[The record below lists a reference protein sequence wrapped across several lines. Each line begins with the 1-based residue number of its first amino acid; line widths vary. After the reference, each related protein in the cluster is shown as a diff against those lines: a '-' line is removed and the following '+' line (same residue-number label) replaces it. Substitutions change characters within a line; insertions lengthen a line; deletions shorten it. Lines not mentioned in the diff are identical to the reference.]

1 MSGIYIHIPYCRKAC
16 HYCDFHFSTTLSS
29 KAQMIGAM
37 KKEIEMQKNFF
48 EDTHQKA
55 LINSIYFGGGT
66 PSLLQIEEL
75 KDLMDTLHQYFQI
88 DQHAEI
94 TLEANPDDL
103 NPFKLQE
110 LLEASINRLSIGV
123 QSFYQPHLK
132 EMNRAHDV
140 SMALKS
146 IEDARRIGFSNISVD
161 LIYGIPDQSNTMWAE
176 NLDMVFK
183 LDIPHLSCYS
193 LTVEPGTALAH
204 FIRKG
209 SRKDVD
215 EEMAASHFHM
225 LMKQAAENGYEQYEI
240 SNFCKNGMYSK
251 HNSNYWKA
259 EKFLGIGP
267 SAHSFNGLYRQ
278 SNVSNNQQYIKSISE
293 GKLPHTIE
301 NLTENEKYNE
311 YLMVSLRTIWGC
323 SFQYVEK
330 NFGTKVLLDLE
341 KSAQRFLQMGL
352 IHINQGN
359 VVLTTKGKLLADYVS
374 RELFRTD

>member
-1 MSGIYIHIPYCRKAC
+1 
-16 HYCDFHFSTTLSS
+16 
-29 KAQMIGAM
+29 MIGAM

-161 LIYGIPDQSNTMWAE
+161 LIYGIPDQSNAMWAE

>member
-1 MSGIYIHIPYCRKAC
+1 MPGIYIHIPYCRKAC

-161 LIYGIPDQSNTMWAE
+161 LIYGIPDQSNAMWTE

>member
-1 MSGIYIHIPYCRKAC
+1 MPGIYIHIPYCRKAC

-48 EDTHQKA
+48 EATHQKA

-161 LIYGIPDQSNTMWAE
+161 LIYGIPDQSNAMWAE

-330 NFGTKVLLDLE
+330 NFGAKVLLDLE

-359 VVLTTKGKLLADYVS
+359 VVLTTKGKLMADYVS

>member
-359 VVLTTKGKLLADYVS
+359 VVLTTKGKLMADYVS

>member
-1 MSGIYIHIPYCRKAC
+1 MPGIYIHIPYCRKAC

-161 LIYGIPDQSNTMWAE
+161 LIYGIPDQSNAMWAE